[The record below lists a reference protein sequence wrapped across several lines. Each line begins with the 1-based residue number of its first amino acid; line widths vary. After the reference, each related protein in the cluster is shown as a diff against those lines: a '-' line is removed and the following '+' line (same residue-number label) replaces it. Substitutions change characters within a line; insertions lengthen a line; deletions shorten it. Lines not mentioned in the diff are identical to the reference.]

1 MRTYATR
8 GLVACV
14 LVPHPPSMVVD
25 HIPVVSILQDADTQ
39 DPWIPVYSIWSTY
52 ASHGLGCG
60 PRVLSYDHLLY
71 STTRAVPS
79 AAVALCVRPLLS
91 VMQYHASGTLDM
103 VPGPHSIWYL
113 ETLGICGSQVL
124 LNP

>member
-60 PRVLSYDHLLY
+60 PRVLSYDHLLS
-71 STTRAVPS
+71 STARAVQY
-79 AAVALCVRPLLS
+79 AAVALCVWPLLYVVQCYLMMVS
-91 VMQYHASGTLDM
+91 LGSIIVGT
-103 VPGPHSIWYL
+103 
-113 ETLGICGSQVL
+113 
-124 LNP
+124 